1 MPFVSGAALNC
12 AAFCFPVCPL
22 NDSIAKDYEQRRQ
35 QAGFG
40 FALAAYG
47 FWGLAPIYFVWV
59 SFAHPLEVLAHRV
72 VWSVPLLAILITLAR
87 QWPAVRALRWRQLR
101 VLMLCSLL
109 LSCNW
114 LIFIFAIQ
122 QGRIAETSLGYFIN
136 PLVSIVLGWLF
147 LKEQMRPL
155 QWAASALAAI
165 GVASEVVAQ
174 GELPWLGLSL
184 AFTFGLYGLLR
195 KQLAVSS
202 SVGLGIE
209 TLFVAPLGVAYLL
222 WMGFDGAS
230 VDRDI
235 VQIWMLGLGG
245 LVTVL
250 PLIWF
255 ASAAVRIPLTML
267 GFCQYLAPSL
277 SLLIAVFVFNEQ
289 VPAGRWLSFALIW
302 LGLLMFSIEAF
313 HHYRRQ
319 QRLDSL
325 RI

>member
-1 MPFVSGAALNC
+1 
-12 AAFCFPVCPL
+12 
-22 NDSIAKDYEQRRQ
+22 
-35 QAGFG
+35 
-40 FALAAYG
+40 LAAYG

-87 QWPAVRALRWRQLR
+87 QWPAVQALRWRELR

-147 LKEQMRPL
+147 LKEKMRPL
-155 QWAASALAAI
+155 QWAATALAAV

-184 AFTFGLYGLLR
+184 AFSFGLYGLLR

-202 SVGLGIE
+202 SVGLGVE

-222 WMGFDGAS
+222 WMGFDGTT
-230 VDRDI
+230 VDREA

-245 LVTVL
+245 FVTVL

-255 ASAAVRIPLTML
+255 ASAAARIPLTML

-277 SLLIAVFVFNEQ
+277 SLLIAVLVFHEQ

-302 LGLLMFSIEAF
+302 MGLLMFSIEAL

-319 QRLDSL
+319 LRLANL
-325 RI
+325 TL

>member
-1 MPFVSGAALNC
+1 M
-12 AAFCFPVCPL
+12 
-22 NDSIAKDYEQRRQ
+22 NDSTALEYEQRRQ
-35 QAGFG
+35 RAGFAY
-40 FALAAYG
+40 ALAAYG
-47 FWGLAPIYFVWV
+47 FWGVVPVYFVWV
-59 SFAHPLEVLAHRV
+59 SFAQPLEVLAHRV

-87 QWPAVRALRWRQLR
+87 QWPAVRAIRWQQMR
-101 VLMLCSLL
+101 VLWLCSLL

-122 QGRIAETSLGYFIN
+122 AGRISETSLGYFIN

-147 LKEQMRPL
+147 LKETMRPV
-155 QWAASALAAI
+155 QWAAAALAAV

-174 GELPWLGLSL
+174 GALPWLGLSL
-184 AFTFGLYGLLR
+184 AFSFGLYGLLR
-195 KQLAVSS
+195 KQLAVPS

-222 WMGFDGAS
+222 WLTLGGAS
-230 VDRDI
+230 VDREW
-235 VQIWMLGLGG
+235 VQVGMLGLGG

-267 GFCQYLAPSL
+267 GFCQYIAPSL
-277 SLLIAVFVFNEQ
+277 SLLIAVFVFEEQ

-302 LGLLMFSIEAF
+302 LGLLLFSIEAL

-319 QRLDSL
+319 QRLCC
-325 RI
+325 